1 MPVSGYSTY
10 AAYLQNVNG
19 FQRLQTSLAQ
29 LTQQLN
35 SGKKSTDLTTYGV
48 ETQRL
53 VDLRAEI
60 ARRQGYIE
68 SIKSASTDVKAYD
81 RVLTTVEDINA
92 TMLQAFTAPN
102 TDPPTK
108 QQHTITFDGE
118 LGDTG
123 DVYKVVVDGALF
135 SYVTNGNEGSFEE
148 IAGNLANQI
157 NNHAPAVRAT
167 AAVNGDRLVI
177 TGTEPGPLFNITATN
192 TDIPGGA
199 TNAIDS
205 SLTRAGKISPIIQQV
220 NTALIELNALLNEQ
234 VNDRY
239 LFGGINA
246 NERAPV
252 VDLTRLPDP
261 SGSKNAAASVTTQQ
275 LAPSPIRQVVRVT
288 TDQLGPNQSQTI
300 TVDGNP
306 PIVFNGPMTAQQLA
320 TAMAAAVGPLA
331 NVSVQDIDAGGF
343 TITADSGAT
352 GFTVA
357 VTGNDPTLSTIETVQ
372 PFVPT
377 GASQIDVVTLS
388 GPVGT
393 IGEIYSVTITD
404 PPAHASPVTISYRTT
419 GDEPDLGAIVDKLV
433 ARIANYQPP
442 FSVTATNLGDGK
454 LQLNGA
460 AVFTSHAAVQNTP
473 VVETTQ
479 RTVVPVAQ
487 QDEIGFP
494 GPLDPGDQY
503 TIAFT
508 APAGGP
514 FTVTTASTDDEAAIA
529 AKFVSAINAAGIG
542 VTASVRNGR
551 LSIKSDT
558 PGSAMT
564 YTATLSVDAAPNTT
578 AAPTTA
584 TIVANIPA
592 GPLPQI
598 DTVQLSGPVG
608 RKGDVYEITVNG
620 RTVRYTTT
628 GNEADMDAI
637 AINLTAAINA
647 QVPPF
652 PASAVPGLPGS
663 GQLILTGATIGVA
676 LKTEAKVAQP
686 QAVPDPT
693 PPIYNVHQEPTDS
706 ALAWQ
711 RSSIVIADKLSVKY
725 TFSANE
731 VAFQKLTLALRYA
744 QSAVQDPDTYAQKM
758 TIAKQLATDSLAGV
772 RALEGD
778 NAVNDA
784 LFAATTLS
792 HQTTINA
799 NVSDSDKIEAIDPN
813 EVAAKL
819 QAVELQLQASF
830 GAYSQTA
837 RLSLVNFIV

>member
-1 MPVSGYSTY
+1 MPVNGYSTY
-10 AAYLQNVNG
+10 AAYLSNVNS

-35 SGKKSTDLTTYGV
+35 SGRKSSDLTTYGV

-68 SIKSASTDVKAYD
+68 AVKSASTDVKAYD
-81 RVLTTVEDINA
+81 RVFTSVEDINA

-108 QQHTITFDGE
+108 QQHTVTFSGD

-135 SYVTNGNEGSFEE
+135 SYVTNGTEGSFEE

-157 NNHAPAVRAT
+157 NNHAPVIRAT
-167 AAVNGDRLVI
+167 AAASGDRLVI
-177 TGTEPGPLFNITATN
+177 TGTAPGPLFNVTVMK
-192 TDIPGGA
+192 TDVSGGA
-199 TNAIDS
+199 ENAIES
-205 SLTRAGKISPIIQQV
+205 SLTRAGKISPIIAQV
-220 NTALIELNALLNEQ
+220 DTALIELNALLNEQ

-246 NERAPV
+246 NEQAPV
-252 VDLTRLPDP
+252 VDLSRLPDP
-261 SGSKNAAASVTTQQ
+261 SGSKNAARSNTTQQ
-275 LAPSPIRQVVRVT
+275 LAGGTISQVVRIT
-288 TDQLGPNQSQTI
+288 TDHLGQGQTETI
-300 TVDGNP
+300 TVNGTP
-306 PIVFNGPMTAQQLA
+306 LVFNGPLTQQELA
-320 TAMAAAVGPLA
+320 AAMAAAVGPLA
-331 NVSVQDIDAGGF
+331 NVSVQDVDATGF
-343 TITADSGAT
+343 TITADTAGAAFTIAIT
-352 GFTVA
+352 GT
-357 VTGNDPTLSTIETVQ
+357 DPTPSTAEAVQ
-372 PFVPT
+372 ANVPI
-377 GASQIDVVTLS
+377 GPDQVDIVTLS

-393 IGEIYSVTITD
+393 IGEVFSVTITD

-419 GDEPDLGAIVDKLV
+419 GDEPDLNTIVDKLV
-433 ARIANYQPP
+433 SRIANHQPP
-442 FSVTATNLGDGK
+442 FAVTATNLGDGQ
-454 LQLNGA
+454 LQLSGTTA
-460 AVFTSHAAVQNTP
+460 FTSHAAVQNYP
-473 VVETTQ
+473 AVETIQ

-494 GPLDPGDQY
+494 GPFDAGDQY
-503 TIAFT
+503 TITFT

-514 FTVTTASTDDEAAIA
+514 FTVTTASTDDEAAVA

-551 LSIKSDT
+551 LAITSNT

-564 YTATLSVDAAPNTT
+564 YTAALSTDAAPNTT

-584 TIVANIPA
+584 TIVANIPP

-598 DTVQLSGPVG
+598 DAVQLSGPVG
-608 RKGDVYEITVNG
+608 RKGDIYEVTVNG

-628 GNEADMDAI
+628 GTEADMDAI
-637 AINLTAAINA
+637 AISLTALVNA

-652 PASAVPGLPGS
+652 PASAVPGAPGS
-663 GQLILTGATIGVA
+663 GQLVLTAGSIGVE
-676 LKTEAKVAQP
+676 LETEPRVAQP
-686 QAVPDPT
+686 AAVPDPT
-693 PPIYNVHQEPTDS
+693 PTPYNVHQEPTDS

-711 RSSIVIADKLSVKY
+711 RASIVIADKMSIKY

-744 QSAVQDPDTYAQKM
+744 QSAVQDPDTYADKM
-758 TIAKQLATDSLAGV
+758 TIARQLATESLAGV
-772 RALEGD
+772 RALQGD
-778 NAVNDA
+778 NTVNDA
-784 LFAATTLS
+784 LFSATTLS

-799 NVSDSDKIEAIDPN
+799 NVADSDKIEAVDPN

-819 QAVELQLQASF
+819 AAVELQLQASF
-830 GAYSQTA
+830 GVYSQIS
-837 RLSLVNFIV
+837 RLSLVNFIA

>member
-10 AAYLQNVNG
+10 AAYLSNVNG
-19 FQRLQTSLAQ
+19 FQRLQTSLAT

-35 SGKKSTDLTTYGV
+35 SGKKSSDLTTYGV

-60 ARRQGYIE
+60 ARRQGYLE
-68 SIKSASTDVKAYD
+68 AIKSASTDVKAYD
-81 RVLTTVEDINA
+81 RVFTSIEDINA

-108 QQHTITFDGE
+108 QQHTVTFSGD

-123 DVYKVVVDGALF
+123 DVYKLIIDGVLF
-135 SYVTNGNEGSFEE
+135 SYVTNGTEGSYEE
-148 IAGNLANQI
+148 IAGNLAAQI
-157 NNHAPAVRAT
+157 NNST
-167 AAVNGDRLVI
+167 AGARSSAQVVGERLVI
-177 TGTEPGPLFNITATN
+177 TGTEPGPLFNVSATTSNVLGGEEN
-192 TDIPGGA
+192 TIE
-199 TNAIDS
+199 S
-205 SLTRAGKISPIIQQV
+205 SLTRAGKVSPIVQQV
-220 NTALIELNALLNEQ
+220 ETALIELNALLNEQ

-252 VDLTRLPDP
+252 VDLRRLPDP
-261 SGSKNAAASVTTQQ
+261 SGSDNTAASNTTFQ
-275 LAPSPIRQVVRVT
+275 LAGGTIRQAVRIT
-288 TDQLGPNQSQTI
+288 TDQLGTGQTETL
-300 TVDGNP
+300 TVNGTP
-306 PIVFNGPMTAQQLA
+306 LVFNGPMSQQDLA
-320 TAMAAAVGPLA
+320 AAMAAAVGPLA
-331 NVSVQDIDAGGF
+331 AVSVQDIDAHGF
-343 TITADSGAT
+343 TITADTAGTA
-352 GFTVA
+352 FTVTA
-357 VTGNDPTLSTIETVQ
+357 AGNDPTPSTIETVQ
-372 PFVPT
+372 ANVPIS
-377 GASQIDVVTLS
+377 ANQVDIITLD
-388 GPVGT
+388 GPIGV
-393 IGEIYSVTITD
+393 IGEVFSVTITD

-419 GDEPDLGAIVDKLV
+419 GDEPDLNTIVDKLL
-433 ARIANYQPP
+433 AKIATYQPA
-442 FSVTATNLGDGK
+442 FAVTPANLGNG
-454 LQLNGA
+454 QLELRA
-460 AVFTSHAAVQNTP
+460 STAFTAHATVQNTP

-487 QDEIGFP
+487 RDEFGFP
-494 GPLDPGDQY
+494 GPFDAGDQY
-503 TIAFT
+503 TVTFT
-508 APAGGP
+508 APVGGP
-514 FTVTTASTDDEAAIA
+514 FTVNTTATDDQASIA

-551 LSIKSDT
+551 LSIVSDT
-558 PGSAMT
+558 PGAAMT
-564 YTATLSVDAAPNTT
+564 YTAALSTDVGAAT
-578 AAPTTA
+578 ANPTTA
-584 TIVANIPA
+584 TVVANIPA

-608 RKGDVYEITVNG
+608 RKGDVYEVTVNG

-628 GNEADMDAI
+628 GAEADMDAI
-637 AINLTAAINA
+637 AINLTALINA

-652 PASAVPGLPGS
+652 PASAVPGTPGS
-663 GQLILTGATIGVA
+663 GQLILTGGTIGVELA
-676 LKTEAKVAQP
+676 TETRVQQP
-686 QAVPDPT
+686 PAVPDPT
-693 PPIYNVHQEPTDS
+693 PTQYNVHQEATDS
-706 ALAWQ
+706 TLAWQ
-711 RSSIVIADKLSVKY
+711 RASIVIADKLQVKY

-744 QSAVQDPDTYAQKM
+744 QSAVQDPDTYAEKM
-758 TIAKQLATDSLAGV
+758 TIAKQLATESLAGV
-772 RALEGD
+772 RALQGD

-830 GAYSQTA
+830 GVYSQVS
-837 RLSLVNFIV
+837 RLSLVNFIA

>member
-10 AAYLQNVNG
+10 AAYLSNVNS
-19 FQRLQTSLAQ
+19 FKTLQTSLAQ

-35 SGKKSTDLTTYGV
+35 NGKKSTDLTTYGV
-48 ETQRL
+48 EAQRL

-60 ARRQGYIE
+60 ARRQGYVE
-68 SIKSASTDVKAYD
+68 AIKSASTDVKAYD
-81 RVLTTVEDINA
+81 RVMTSIEDINA
-92 TMLQAFTAPN
+92 TMVQAFTAPN

-108 QQHTITFDGE
+108 QQHTVTFTGD
-118 LGDTG
+118 LGDTA
-123 DVYKVVVDGALF
+123 DVYKVVVDGVLF
-135 SYVTNGNEGSFEE
+135 SYVTNGTEGSFEE
-148 IAGNLANQI
+148 IAGNLASQI
-157 NNHAPAVRAT
+157 NNYSPAVRAT
-167 AAVNGDRLVI
+167 AQASGDRLVI
-177 TGTEPGPLFNITATN
+177 TGTEPGPLFNVSATN
-192 TDIPGGA
+192 TNITGGA
-199 TNAIDS
+199 ENTIAS

-252 VDLTRLPDP
+252 VDLLRLPDP
-261 SGSKNAAASVTTQQ
+261 SGSKNAAAAGTTQQ
-275 LAPSPIRQVVRVT
+275 LAGGTIRQVVRIT
-288 TDQLGPNQSQTI
+288 ADQLGQGQNATI
-300 TVDGNP
+300 TVNGTP
-306 PIVFNGPMTAQQLA
+306 LVFNGPLTQQELA
-320 TAMAAAVGPLA
+320 AAMAAAVGPLA
-331 NVSVQDIDAGGF
+331 NVSVQDIDASGF
-343 TITADSGAT
+343 TITADTAGTA
-352 GFTVA
+352 FTVA
-357 VTGNDPTLSTIETVQ
+357 ITGNDPTPPTAETVQ
-372 PFVPT
+372 ANVPI
-377 GASQIDVVTLS
+377 GANQLDVISLS

-419 GDEPDLGAIVDKLV
+419 GDEPDLNTIVDKLV
-433 ARIANYQPP
+433 SKIANYQPP
-442 FSVTATNLGDGK
+442 FSVTATNLGDG
-454 LQLNGA
+454 QLRLSGA
-460 AVFTSHAAVQNTP
+460 TAFSSHATVQNNP

-487 QDEIGFP
+487 QDEISFP

-503 TIAFT
+503 TITFT
-508 APAGGP
+508 APVGGP

-529 AKFVSAINAAGIG
+529 AKFVSAINGAGIG
-542 VTASVRNGR
+542 VTASVRNGK
-551 LSIKSDT
+551 LSVTSDT
-558 PGSAMT
+558 PGTALA
-564 YTATLSVDAAPNTT
+564 YTATLSTDAPPNAT
-578 AAPTTA
+578 AAPGTA
-584 TIVANIPA
+584 TIVANIPP
-592 GPLPQI
+592 GPLPEI

-608 RKGDVYEITVNG
+608 RKGDIYEVSVNG

-628 GNEADMDAI
+628 GAEADMDAI
-637 AINLTAAINA
+637 AINLTAMINA

-652 PASAVPGLPGS
+652 PASAVPGAPGS
-663 GQLILTGATIGVA
+663 GHLILTAGTVGVELETA
-676 LKTEAKVAQP
+676 AKVSQP
-686 QAVPDPT
+686 VAVPDPIPT
-693 PPIYNVHQEPTDS
+693 AYNVHQEPTDS

-711 RSSIVIADKLSVKY
+711 RSSIVIADKMSVKY

-744 QSAVQDPDTYAQKM
+744 QSAVQDPDTYADKM
-758 TIAKQLATDSLAGV
+758 TIAKQLATESLAGV

-799 NVSDSDKIEAIDPN
+799 NVADSDKIEAIDPN

-830 GAYSQTA
+830 GAYSQIS

>member
-1 MPVSGYSTY
+1 MPVNGYSTY
-10 AAYLQNVNG
+10 AAYISNVNG

-35 SGKKSTDLTTYGV
+35 SGKKSSDLTTYGV

-60 ARRQGYIE
+60 ARRQGYME
-68 SIKSASTDVKAYD
+68 AIKSAATDVKAYD
-81 RVLTTVEDINA
+81 RVLTSIEDINA
-92 TMLQAFTAPN
+92 TMVQAFTAPN

-108 QQHTITFDGE
+108 QQHTVTFTGD

-123 DVYKVVVDGALF
+123 DIFKVVVDGALF
-135 SYVTNGNEGSFEE
+135 SYVTNGNEGSFDE

-157 NNHAPAVRAT
+157 NSHTPAVRAT
-167 AAVNGDRLVI
+167 AQVVGDRLVV
-177 TGTEPGPLFNITATN
+177 TGTEPGPLFNVNVIK
-192 TDIPGGA
+192 TDIAGGA
-199 TNAIDS
+199 DNTMEVA
-205 SLTRAGKISPIIQQV
+205 LTRAGKISPIIQQV
-220 NTALIELNALLNEQ
+220 NTALIELHALLNEQ

-246 NERAPV
+246 NEQAPV

-261 SGSKNAAASVTTQQ
+261 SGSKNAAASATTQQ
-275 LAPSPIRQVVRVT
+275 LAPATIRQVVRIT
-288 TDQLGPNQSQTI
+288 ADQLGVNQSQTI
-300 TVDGNP
+300 TVNGTP
-306 PIVFNGPMTAQQLA
+306 LVFNGPLTQQELA
-320 TAMAAAVGPLA
+320 AAMAAAVGPLA
-331 NVSVQDIDAGGF
+331 NVSVQDIDASGF
-343 TITADSGAT
+343 TITADTAGTA
-352 GFTVA
+352 FTVA
-357 VTGNDPTLSTIETVQ
+357 ITGDDPTPSAAETVQ
-372 PFVPT
+372 ANVPI
-377 GASQIDVVTLS
+377 GANQVDVISLS
-388 GPVGT
+388 GPTGT
-393 IGEIYSVTITD
+393 IGEVYSVTITD
-404 PPAHASPVTISYRTT
+404 PPAHGSPVTISYRTT
-419 GDEPDLGAIVDKLV
+419 GDEPDLGTIVDKLV
-433 ARIANYQPP
+433 SKIANYQPP
-442 FSVTATNLGDGK
+442 FAVTATNLGNGQ
-454 LQLNGA
+454 LQLSGA
-460 AVFTSHAAVQNTP
+460 AAFTSHASVQNTP

-503 TIAFT
+503 TMTFT
-508 APAGGP
+508 APVGGP
-514 FTVTTASTDDEAAIA
+514 FTITTASTDDEAAIA
-529 AKFVSAINAAGIG
+529 AKFVSAINGAGIG
-542 VTASVRNGR
+542 VTAVVRNGK
-551 LSIKSDT
+551 LSITSDT
-558 PGSAMT
+558 PGTALA
-564 YTATLSVDAAPNTT
+564 YTATLSNDAAPNVT
-578 AAPTTA
+578 AAPTIA
-584 TIVANIPA
+584 NVVANIPP

-608 RKGDVYEITVNG
+608 RKGDIYEVSVNG

-637 AINLTAAINA
+637 AINLTAMINA

-663 GQLILTGATIGVA
+663 GQLILTAAAIGVE
-676 LKTEAKVAQP
+676 LKTEPRVSQP
-686 QAVPDPT
+686 PAVPDPT
-693 PPIYNVHQEPTDS
+693 PTPYNVHQEPTDS

-731 VAFQKLTLALRYA
+731 IAFQKLTLALRYA
-744 QSAVQDPDTYAQKM
+744 QSAVQDPDTYAEKM
-758 TIAKQLATDSLAGV
+758 TVAKQLATESLAGV

-778 NAVNDA
+778 NTVNDA
-784 LFAATTLS
+784 LFSATTLS

-799 NVSDSDKIEAIDPN
+799 NVGDSDKIEAVDPN

-830 GAYSQTA
+830 GAYSQIS